1 MRGSI
6 IHWRYV
12 QSELAYRWKRTVLLV
27 AGIALAVTLV
37 TTLDV
42 LSRAFA
48 DLATVPFRNLGADLI
63 VQRSATQS
71 AMPKE
76 MGIILPYSAEPITTD
91 ELQRLAA
98 EPGVSQAAGFVLL
111 WNLGKGRFISITG
124 VPLAAN
130 APALGPGKI
139 RNWLIQG
146 RLPMPGAREVL
157 VERHYGAF
165 FRLAPG
171 SSVEIGGEPYAVTG
185 VVDILEGSQIVAS
198 NFYMDIDE
206 ARRLANLP
214 ANLVNQVFLKLS
226 DMAQT
231 ESVKNRI
238 AAWLPH
244 ASVTSPGTMLQLFG
258 GVSQTIGRFRIVAVL
273 AGALAALALGATF
286 VFGNLVERSREL
298 AILRVLGWEQKQVR
312 REIATEMA
320 ADRRF
325 ARPRPAGGRQ
335 RSARAY
341 QHQSAGQPAGRESG
355 ELRRRRFPSRRQH
368 PRIASDADRL
378 GLAVGTD
385 RRHYRARYL
394 RLVDGG
400 RPQVKE
406 LMGCDQGVLR
416 RFIPRQMASMKLF
429 PLSC

>member
-1 MRGSI
+1 MA

-12 QSELAYRWKRTVLLV
+12 GSELAYRWKRTALLV

-37 TTLDV
+37 ATLDI

-63 VQRSATQS
+63 VQRSATQNEV
-71 AMPKE
+71 PKQ

-91 ELQRLAA
+91 ELKRLAA
-98 EPGVSQAAGFVLL
+98 EPGVSAAAGFVLL
-111 WNLGKGRFISITG
+111 WNLGKGRFVSITG
-124 VPLAAN
+124 VPLSPD

-139 RNWLIQG
+139 RKWLING
-146 RLPMPGAREVL
+146 RLPDPGAREVL

-165 FRLAPG
+165 YRLAPG
-171 SSVEIGGEPYAVTG
+171 SNVDIGGQSYAVTG

-214 ANLVNQVFLKLS
+214 ANLVNQVFLKLA
-226 DMAQT
+226 DMGQT
-231 ESVKNRI
+231 ESVKSRI

-273 AGALAALALGATF
+273 AGALAALALAATF

-298 AILRVLGWEQKQVR
+298 AILRVIGWEQGQVR
-312 REIATEMA
+312 REIAAEMALQGLAAGLIALGLLAAGSGLLAHISINLPASLPGENPASFAAGGFKLGASKVALPVTLTAWDWLSGPIVATVALGICGWWMA
-320 ADRRF
+320 ADRKTKSLWAAIR
-325 ARPRPAGGRQ
+325 G
-335 RSARAY
+335 
-341 QHQSAGQPAGRESG
+341 
-355 ELRRRRFPSRRQH
+355 
-368 PRIASDADRL
+368 
-378 GLAVGTD
+378 
-385 RRHYRARYL
+385 
-394 RLVDGG
+394 
-400 RPQVKE
+400 
-406 LMGCDQGVLR
+406 
-416 RFIPRQMASMKLF
+416 
-429 PLSC
+429 

>member
-1 MRGSI
+1 MA

-12 QSELAYRWKRTVLLV
+12 GSELAYRWKRTALLV

-63 VQRSATQS
+63 VQRSATRNEVPRQ
-71 AMPKE
+71 
-76 MGIILPYSAEPITTD
+76 MGIILPFSAEPIRTD
-91 ELQRLAA
+91 ELKKLST
-98 EPGVSQAAGFVLL
+98 EPGVREAAGFLLL
-111 WNLGKGRFISITG
+111 WNLGKGRFVSITG
-124 VPLAAN
+124 VPLGPD

-139 RNWLIQG
+139 RKWLIQG
-146 RLPMPGAREVL
+146 RLPNAGAREVL

-171 SSVEIGGEPYAVTG
+171 SSVDIGGRHYAVTG
-185 VVDILEGSQIVAS
+185 VVEILEGSQIVAS

-206 ARRLANLP
+206 ARGLANLP

-231 ESVKNRI
+231 EQIKSRI
-238 AAWLPH
+238 ASWLPQ

-258 GVSQTIGRFRIVAVL
+258 GVSQTIGRFRVVALL

-298 AILRVLGWEQKQVR
+298 AILRVIGWEQKQIR
-312 REIATEMA
+312 REIAAEMALQGLVAGLLALALLAAGSTLLAHISVSLPASLAAENPANFAAGGFHLAASKIALPVTLTAWDWLSGPLVAFIALGIFGWWMA
-320 ADRRF
+320 ADRKS
-325 ARPRPAGGRQ
+325 
-335 RSARAY
+335 RSLWSAIRA
-341 QHQSAGQPAGRESG
+341 
-355 ELRRRRFPSRRQH
+355 
-368 PRIASDADRL
+368 
-378 GLAVGTD
+378 
-385 RRHYRARYL
+385 
-394 RLVDGG
+394 
-400 RPQVKE
+400 
-406 LMGCDQGVLR
+406 
-416 RFIPRQMASMKLF
+416 
-429 PLSC
+429 

>member
-1 MRGSI
+1 MRGAI

-71 AMPKE
+71 AVPKE

-130 APALGPGKI
+130 APALGPGRI

-146 RLPMPGAREVL
+146 RLPTPGAREVL

-165 FRLAPG
+165 FQLATG
-171 SSVEIGGEPYAVTG
+171 SSVKIGGEPYAVTG
-185 VVDILEGSQIVAS
+185 VIDILEGSQIVAS

-320 ADRRF
+320 LQGLIAGLLALGLLAAGSDLLAHISINLPASLPGENPASFAAGDFHLGASTLALPVTLTAWDWLSGPIVATIALGICGWWMAADRKSKSLW
-325 ARPRPAGGRQ
+325 AAI
-335 RSARAY
+335 RA
-341 QHQSAGQPAGRESG
+341 S
-355 ELRRRRFPSRRQH
+355 
-368 PRIASDADRL
+368 
-378 GLAVGTD
+378 
-385 RRHYRARYL
+385 
-394 RLVDGG
+394 
-400 RPQVKE
+400 
-406 LMGCDQGVLR
+406 
-416 RFIPRQMASMKLF
+416 
-429 PLSC
+429 